1 MQDSN
6 NCVNLLKS
14 KRIIFMLILLD
25 VIVNQSWASLPKLIY
40 LAFLD
45 QDLKQLIYFLTLQ
58 ILILLINHI
67 RVRSF
72 NTINK
77 SKIFYMILKN
87 SKAIIGLKK
96 QILRI
101 KAYYSRT
108 KIWKLDI
115 KAKGF
120 FNNMMDLMYF

>member
-6 NCVNLLKS
+6 NCVNLLKN
-14 KRIIFMLILLD
+14 KRIIFMLILLV
-25 VIVNQSWASLPKLIY
+25 VIVNQSLANLLKLIY
-40 LAFLD
+40 QAFLD

-96 QILRI
+96 LILRI

-108 KIWKLDI
+108 KICKLDI
-115 KAKGF
+115 KAKEF